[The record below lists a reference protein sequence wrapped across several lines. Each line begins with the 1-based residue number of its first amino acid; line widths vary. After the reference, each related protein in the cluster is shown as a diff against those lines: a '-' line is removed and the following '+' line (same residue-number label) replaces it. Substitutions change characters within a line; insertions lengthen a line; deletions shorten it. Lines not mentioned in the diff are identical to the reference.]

1 MSNTAASRFKF
12 IGHALAGDGPF
23 RPIVST
29 DGDGLATLAG
39 TSYLIRYPRESD
51 AKFARR
57 CELAFYASPLMQ
69 ACSRFVGYLQTKP
82 PTRTIED
89 PLYQAMAD
97 DIDGKGN
104 SLDEFFAQFLIQFK
118 ARGTMLLL
126 VDMDAAPADRAPNQ
140 AAQIAQRVAPYWS
153 MVKPEDVT
161 DYELGDDGKFAWVE
175 FAGNW
180 TSPAGERI
188 ACTWRFD
195 RTSWAATKKDAT
207 GTSQALAQGNHPLGE
222 CPLLICTEGGD
233 FPHFGPFAAIADLSK
248 RLFNLDSELDEIL
261 RGQTFSLLTM
271 QVEDG
276 TNSEQKLAVAQ
287 TAGQTVSTANMLV
300 HSGSTPAFIAPPD
313 GPAATYLQRIEKMRL
328 QIDEIGLNVATINQ
342 QESGVAMK
350 MRFQTI
356 NASLVAC
363 ANRVDG
369 LERRAWAL
377 SQKWLQ
383 LTTAPDNAW
392 ADDYDIA
399 DVEVEMQ
406 ILLEMQQAAMPRP
419 VIVEQQKRIVQLQ
432 FGGLADEKLDELMEA
447 LDEDQRGVDGTPEG
461 GGNVVPLPD
470 RNAPVREAILR
481 SLGVSNGGG

>member
-1 MSNTAASRFKF
+1 MPNFAAPRFRF

-23 RPIVST
+23 RPVVST
-29 DGDGLATLAG
+29 DVDGLATNAG
-39 TSYLIRYPRESD
+39 SSYLIRYPRESD

-69 ACSRFVGYLQTKP
+69 ACSRFAGYMATKP
-82 PTRTIED
+82 PTRTIEN
-89 PLYQAMAD
+89 PLYQVMAA

-104 SLDEFFAQFLIQFK
+104 SLEEFFAQFVIQFK
-118 ARGTMLLL
+118 ARGSMLLL

-180 TSPAGERI
+180 TSPEGQRI

-195 RTSWAATKKDAT
+195 RTSWKATKKDAA
-207 GTSQALAQGNHPLGE
+207 GSSQALAKGDHPLGE

-248 RLFNLDSELDEIL
+248 RLFNMDSELDEIL

-313 GPAATYLQRIEKMRL
+313 GPATTYLQRIEKMRL

-356 NASLVAC
+356 NASLAAT
-363 ANRVDG
+363 ANRVQG
-369 LERRAWAL
+369 IERRAWAL
-377 SQKWLQ
+377 SQKWLA
-383 LTTAPDNAW
+383 LTTAPEIAW
-392 ADDYDIA
+392 ADDFDIA
-399 DVEVEMQ
+399 DIEAELQ
-406 ILLEMQQAAMPRP
+406 ILLEMQQSAMPKE
-419 VIVEQQKRIVQLQ
+419 IIAEQQKRVVQLQ
-432 FGGLADEKLDELMEA
+432 FG
-447 LDEDQRGVDGTPEG
+447 
-461 GGNVVPLPD
+461 NLPD
-470 RNAPVREAILR
+470 ETVAGLNAAIDDQTR
-481 SLGVSNGGG
+481 GITAATI